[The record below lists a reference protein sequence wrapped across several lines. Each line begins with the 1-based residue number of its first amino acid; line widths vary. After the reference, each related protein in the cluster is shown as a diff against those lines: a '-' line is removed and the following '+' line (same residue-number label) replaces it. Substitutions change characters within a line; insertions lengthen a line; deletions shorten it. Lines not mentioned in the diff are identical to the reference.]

1 MAQPISLK
9 EAERK
14 AFRTKTNDGL
24 WDIFL
29 GGYFLMFVIVLY
41 LSPILGDF
49 WSSVMFLPYFAL
61 AYLAILLIRKYVVT
75 PRVGIVKFGLVRK
88 AKLAKFTVVMV
99 AINTSALILG
109 ILAAVSF
116 GNVPGQVYPI
126 ILGMILLFGFSLAA
140 YFLDYNRLYIYGL
153 LVGFSPIVGEWLWN
167 QGYAS
172 HHGLPITFGIS
183 GGIMILV
190 GLVVFIQFLRDN
202 PLPITDGPAEKA

>member
-1 MAQPISLK
+1 MAQQISLK

-14 AFRTKTNDGL
+14 VFRTKTNDGL

-61 AYLAILLIRKYVVT
+61 AYLATWLIRKYVVT

-88 AKLAKFTVVMV
+88 TKLAKFTVVMV
-99 AINTSALILG
+99 IINTIALILG
-109 ILAAVSF
+109 ILAALSF
-116 GNVPGQVYPI
+116 GEVPGQIYPI
-126 ILGMILLFGFSLAA
+126 ILGMILLIGFSLAA

-172 HHGLPITFGIS
+172 HHGFPITFGLS
-183 GGIMILV
+183 GCIMILI
-190 GLVVFIQFLRDN
+190 GLVVFIHFLRDN
-202 PLPITDGPAEKA
+202 RVPIGDSPAEKA